1 MLKRI
6 SMMLM
11 LVVVAGCS
19 TLAPKTTTSDVA
31 GRVAYLQ
38 YTEGYWQVWL
48 MDAAGQNQRQLTR
61 SPYDKATSSW
71 YPDGEHLLIGGIQ
84 GELEKISIQDGKA
97 QPLKLPL
104 HGLVDAAVAPSG
116 KAILFSLPA
125 AGTTFNDHIWLINED
140 GTGQEKLTDQGY
152 LKHQPVWAPQSDW
165 IYFLSGK
172 GDQSH
177 DIWRLNYRTRELEQM
192 TTGQLYH
199 FDVAVSVSGM
209 LAFSSNRSG
218 NYEIW
223 TWDGKAVPKQL
234 TQDPGLDGKP
244 SWSPEGDY
252 LLFESSR
259 GGALNIWRMS
269 ADGSQLQQ
277 LTFSEEG
284 ARSPSWFVGVSHD

>member
-71 YPDGEHLLIGGIQ
+71 YPDWEHLLIGGIQ

-104 HGLVDAAVAPSG
+104 HGLVDAAVAPS
-116 KAILFSLPA
+116 
-125 AGTTFNDHIWLINED
+125 
-140 GTGQEKLTDQGY
+140 
-152 LKHQPVWAPQSDW
+152 
-165 IYFLSGK
+165 
-172 GDQSH
+172 
-177 DIWRLNYRTRELEQM
+177 
-192 TTGQLYH
+192 
-199 FDVAVSVSGM
+199 
-209 LAFSSNRSG
+209 
-218 NYEIW
+218 
-223 TWDGKAVPKQL
+223 
-234 TQDPGLDGKP
+234 
-244 SWSPEGDY
+244 
-252 LLFESSR
+252 
-259 GGALNIWRMS
+259 
-269 ADGSQLQQ
+269 
-277 LTFSEEG
+277 
-284 ARSPSWFVGVSHD
+284 